1 MLNYFYKKHKET
13 LNEISKQKSDIECN
27 DGVCTRSLS
36 IPSVVYNNWYSNICK
51 TTNIDKRESIQ
62 RKFSVLCSRLFE
74 NKEDYYLSHG
84 SVKES
89 IVRDKINHLYIS
101 YEQLDH
107 TKVKQQYKDA
117 FIIFRR
123 HMQHNDKLRLVVDV
137 RNLSMYLVAKYL
149 LHTSYDD
156 HIIGYLLMETIEKP
170 IHSVEIYTKSKL
182 LKLFI
187 SKIINV
193 SSIRSQTEQFKIY

>member
-1 MLNYFYKKHKET
+1 MLTYFYKKQ
-13 LNEISKQKSDIECN
+13 NEALYAISKQKKEIECN
-27 DGVCTRSLS
+27 DGVCTHSLS
-36 IPSVVYNNWYSNICK
+36 IPSGVYNNWYSNMCK
-51 TTNIDKRESIQ
+51 VTNIDKRESVQ

-107 TKVKQQYKDA
+107 KKVKQQYKDA
-117 FIIFRR
+117 FIIFRK

-137 RNLSMYLVAKYL
+137 SNVSMYLVAIYL

-156 HIIGYLLMETIEKP
+156 HILGYLLMETIEKP
-170 IHSVEIYTKSKL
+170 VHSVEIYTKSKL
-182 LKLFI
+182 VKLFI
-187 SKIINV
+187 RKIINL
-193 SSIRSQTEQFKIY
+193 SSIKSQTEQFKIY